1 MRRCIEIAR
10 NGLGTTAP
18 NPMVGCVIVHKGKI
32 IGEGFTSPFGGSHA
46 EVNAINSVIDKS
58 KLEFS
63 TLYVTLEPC
72 SHFGK
77 TPPCTDI
84 IIQYRIPKIVIG
96 TTDTNRQ
103 VNGAGISKL
112 KALNCEVKVGVLEK
126 ECREHHKRFFTFH
139 EKKRPFIILKWA
151 ESSDGFLSPKTKA
164 QKAPVWLTNNY
175 SRQLVHKW
183 RSEEQAI
190 LVGANTVREDNP
202 SLTVRNF
209 VGKNPLRI
217 VLDPNG
223 LLDLEYKVFNGE
235 ARTLVIGHKE
245 TTDREQDS
253 NLIRR
258 NIDWK
263 DKGNIALQISNLL
276 YSLDISSVII
286 EGGRITL
293 ETFLK
298 EGLWDEI
305 RVFKS
310 ETLLNGGTEAPRVQG
325 TLIKRQQILKD
336 SLFVFN
342 ND

>member
-18 NPMVGCVIVHKGKI
+18 NPMVGCVIVHKDKI

-58 KLEFS
+58 KLESS

-77 TPPCTDI
+77 TPPCTDL
-84 IIQYRIPKIVIG
+84 IIQYKIPKIVIG
-96 TTDTNRQ
+96 TTDTNRH

-112 KALNCEVKVGVLEK
+112 KASNCEVTVGVLEK

-151 ESSDGFLSPKTKA
+151 ESSDGFLSPETKA

-175 SRQLVHKW
+175 SRQMVHKW

-223 LLDLEYKVFNGE
+223 LLDLEYKVFKGE

-263 DKGNIALQISNLL
+263 DKDNIALQISNLL
-276 YSLDISSVII
+276 YSWDISSVII

-298 EGLWDEI
+298 EGLWDET

-325 TLIKRQQILKD
+325 TLTKCQQILKD